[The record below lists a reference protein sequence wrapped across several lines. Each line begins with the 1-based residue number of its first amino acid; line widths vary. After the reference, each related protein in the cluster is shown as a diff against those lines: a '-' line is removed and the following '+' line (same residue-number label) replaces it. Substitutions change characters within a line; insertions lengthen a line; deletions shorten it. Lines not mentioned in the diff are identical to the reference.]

1 MFFTRSF
8 SYQSSLTREDLKR
21 RLIGKHV
28 KIHNLDFEVMEDEE
42 DDELAIVPHAEQ
54 EESIKTLPITSVRM
68 ADDNGKTKVTIKSE
82 MRKLD
87 MGGPIL
93 ILIACTVLFI
103 VSAVLHYVADE
114 PMLTY
119 VLGGVGIL
127 ILVLFMIRL
136 QTGYFD
142 YVRKV
147 RHYVTSKEALG

>member
-28 KIHNLDFEVMEDEE
+28 KIHNLDFEVMEDEGE
-42 DDELAIVPHAEQ
+42 VAIVPHAEQ
-54 EESIKTLPITSVRM
+54 EESIKTLPITLVQFNE
-68 ADDNGKTKVTIKSE
+68 DNGKTKVTIKSE

-87 MGGPIL
+87 MGGPML
-93 ILIACTVLFI
+93 VMIACFILFL
-103 VSAVLHYVADE
+103 VSGVLHFVAQE

-119 VLGGVGIL
+119 TLAAAGAL
-127 ILVLFMIRL
+127 ILVTFMIRM

-147 RHYVTSKEALG
+147 RTYVKSREALN